1 MTQWQKLKE
10 MKFER
15 GTLALYRSNAAM
27 NAWLVEFETRT
38 GNTQA
43 VEFEKQSEAYNYFY
57 GSARMELDHDAY
69 QWSEEIRI

>member
-10 MKFER
+10 MRFER
-15 GTLALYRSNAAM
+15 GTLTLYRSNAAM
-27 NAWLVEFETRT
+27 NAWLVEFVYRT

-43 VEFEKQSEAYNYFY
+43 SEFEKQNQAYNFFY
-57 GSARMELDHDAY
+57 GVARMELDHDAN